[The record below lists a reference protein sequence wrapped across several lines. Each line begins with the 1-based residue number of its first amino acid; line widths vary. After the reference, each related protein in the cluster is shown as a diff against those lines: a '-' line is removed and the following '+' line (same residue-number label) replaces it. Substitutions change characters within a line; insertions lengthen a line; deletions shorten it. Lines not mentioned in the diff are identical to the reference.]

1 MEFRKAVHADLNS
14 IMQIIAQSQA
24 YFKEAGI
31 NQWQNN
37 YPNPETI
44 EDDIHNN
51 HSYVLVDNEK
61 VVATAAVSFDGE
73 ATYDTIYQG
82 QWLSHHDYA
91 VIHRLAVA
99 KSYKGQGLSSLV
111 IKSVE
116 QLCRNR
122 GVVSI
127 KVDTH
132 DENIAMQNLLRKN
145 KFQYCGIIYLKDGN
159 KRIAFEKL
167 LSPDNT

>member
-1 MEFRKAVHADLNS
+1 MEFRRAAFADINS
-14 IMQIIAQSQA
+14 IMKIIEQAQA

-37 YPNPETI
+37 YPNAEI
-44 EDDIHNN
+44 IAEDIDNN
-51 HSYVLVDNEK
+51 HSYVLVNDGN

-73 ATYDTIYQG
+73 ATYDIIYQG
-82 QWLSHHDYA
+82 QWLSDHDYA
-91 VIHRLAVA
+91 VIHRLAVDDV
-99 KSYKGQGLSSLV
+99 YKGQGVSSLV
-111 IKSVE
+111 INSVE

-122 GVVSI
+122 GVESI

-132 DENIAMQNLLRKN
+132 EGNIAMQKLLRKN

-159 KRIAFEKL
+159 KRIAFEKI